1 MTEPLPV
8 RATRSHPFRA
18 AARLAA
24 GVAAGVMLVV
34 GSAPTALG
42 STHLSAVVL
51 SAVVS
56 GTPGATPSVT
66 GVPSA
71 AGTGDDGLFGAQD
84 PTYDGVFRQAIA
96 IGGLEAA
103 HVAVPDAAIGWLVR
117 QQCADGSFTSYRPA
131 TTKHCSPGG
140 WDSNATAAAVQ
151 ALVAVGSPRATGAAT
166 RAVSWLRTV
175 QDADGGFA
183 FAAGGATDANSTG
196 LALAALAAVGTDP
209 STVDSAGGR
218 NPLDAIG
225 ALQIGCS
232 GGAIDVGGLAFQPQ
246 KDGQLVA
253 DTLATSGALLGLAG
267 GAFPVI
273 PRTSTN
279 EIPAPT
285 CPAHQGSV
293 TPTSTPT
300 ATSPASP
307 RVARGSTVSR
317 SPGTAAVSTTSPP
330 AGARTT
336 TRPVGGAALTTD
348 PTQAARFAGGYLA
361 RNMHVGKGFVVYG
374 GVPDVG
380 QTLNAVLGLT
390 RLGIA
395 STEVADALAAL
406 RTALPDWVVDDKG
419 VDRPGSLG
427 EAAMAVTAAG
437 ADPAAFGGVDYGRR
451 ILATLRTAAATSS
464 PSPTS
469 SPTSS
474 PPPTATP
481 RPTRSSTPPS
491 TPVPT
496 GSATGSPTVS
506 ASSSAAPTTSAAP
519 TMTAPGATGP
529 GTAGP
534 GATAT
539 PGATPPAGV
548 APTVPSAPPGGT
560 LPRTGSSATVPLA
573 VGGLLLGLG
582 VALRRLARR
591 RAR

>member
-1 MTEPLPV
+1 MTELLPV
-8 RATRSHPFRA
+8 RTTRSHPFRP

-24 GVAAGVMLVV
+24 GVAAGVVLVV
-34 GSAPTALG
+34 GSAPTAVA
-42 STHLSAVVL
+42 STHL

-56 GTPGATPSVT
+56 GTPGATPSAA
-66 GVPSA
+66 GVPSV
-71 AGTGDDGLFGAQD
+71 AGRGDDGLFGVQD

-131 TTKHCSPGG
+131 TTRQCSPSG

-151 ALVAVGSPRATGAAT
+151 ALVAVGSPTATGAAT

-196 LALAALAAVGTDP
+196 LALAALAAVGADP
-209 STVDSAGGR
+209 STVDSAGGK

-225 ALQIGCS
+225 ALQVGCP

-246 KDGQLVA
+246 KDGRLFA
-253 DTLATSGALLGLAG
+253 DTFATSGALLGFAG

-273 PRTSTN
+273 PRTLTN

-293 TPTSTPT
+293 APTSAPA
-300 ATSPASP
+300 ATSPATP
-307 RVARGSTVSR
+307 RVARVPTVSR
-317 SPGTAAVSTTSPP
+317 SPGTAAVAATSSP
-330 AGARTT
+330 AGAETT
-336 TRPVGGAALTTD
+336 TRPVGGAALTSD

-361 RNMHVGKGFVVYG
+361 RNMHVGNGFVVYA

-395 STEVADALAAL
+395 SAEVADALAAL

-464 PSPTS
+464 PSS
-469 SPTSS
+469 SPSSS
-474 PPPTATP
+474 PRPTASATP
-481 RPTRSSTPPS
+481 RPTRSTTPPS
-491 TPVPT
+491 SPVPT
-496 GSATGSPTVS
+496 VSATGSPTVS
-506 ASSSAAPTTSAAP
+506 ASSSAAPTTTAP
-519 TMTAPGATGP
+519 TTTAPTTTGP
-529 GTAGP
+529 GGTGP
-534 GATAT
+534 GGTAT
-539 PGATPPAGV
+539 PTATPPAGV
-548 APTVPSAPPGGT
+548 APTVPPAPPGGT
-560 LPRTGSSATVPLA
+560 LPRTGSSATLPLA
-573 VGGLLLGLG
+573 VGGLLLLGLG
-582 VALRRLARR
+582 VALRVDARR
-591 RAR
+591 RPR